1 MNKLL
6 TSPFNNN
13 CHCGTLH
20 IGQLCN
26 GKKVHLNKISVLC
39 HWSSG
44 EENVKGKTSVPTR
57 GFQPLRDNIFFKYL
71 NVECPT
77 AITDGLPDI
86 LTIEKKFSNI

>member
-1 MNKLL
+1 MV
-6 TSPFNNN
+6 
-13 CHCGTLH
+13 
-20 IGQLCN
+20 
-26 GKKVHLNKISVLC
+26 KKSISIKISVLC